1 MKKQFTLIELL
12 VVIAIIAILAA
23 MLMPALQQARE
34 TAKSSNCLS
43 NLKQYGNAFAS
54 RDTAKANEQGF
65 FTRAVWALVPPFT
78 GETPL
83 PKDLDYTKLDGLR
96 LEARQKLNAQRPD
109 NLGQASR
116 ISGVSPADVGVLLVY
131 LKRGTN
137 HA

>member
-1 MKKQFTLIELL
+1 MAHYDGYIEKQTEQVKRFR
-12 VVIAIIAILAA
+12 A
-23 MLMPALQQARE
+23 ME
-34 TAKSSNCLS
+34 
-43 NLKQYGNAFAS
+43 
-54 RDTAKANEQGF
+54 
-65 FTRAVWALVPPFT
+65 
-78 GETPL
+78 ETPL
-83 PKDLDYTKLDGLR
+83 PKDLDYSTLDGLR